1 MTTDNINNAGR
12 ASGTVPAVVRCSVL
26 VKDFTL
32 IVFAAVVIFAPGAWK
47 WAGVACLLNIN
58 YLEKRETPNAQEHR
72 T

>member
-1 MTTDNINNAGR
+1 MTTDNTPTPRR
-12 ASGTVPAVVRCSVL
+12 ASGTVPALVRWAVL
-26 VKDFTL
+26 ENVFTL